1 MDIYSKLID
10 VTDYWT
16 NQVVATRQY
25 YYVVDDAG
33 CMVIFCPEELRE
45 SLNYRKQYVLKDP
58 EYLMERAKLTLEDIN
73 MIFEDL
79 EEFVDSLDEDKMKNI
94 VANMPRLKDGRIRN
108 ATIPVYNSN
117 LSIWDDFRAITWQFI
132 SYSMPIPKSLENEA
146 KSLNVKDAFCI
157 SFDMNRP
164 YDKNE
169 ICIANPDGTFN
180 KLEYKPNSYIPNDQL
195 VPGKL
200 YTDKKD
206 NELLYIGKLQLK
218 CNNRVYE
225 TEPYTFIKL
234 TKKRKEDLAKA
245 KTFEEWFTP
254 YYEKV
259 VRSKRIFE
267 IWDSSLKCA
276 ESFKVCF
283 EVGTAFSAQDTQCTI
298 KCSTG
303 KETYSFIVP
312 AIGVKPV
319 YCVHEQTD
327 PNGWDYYEL
336 RGTWATKEKAK
347 EQMAELKAANPKYKY
362 KITTGYESADKTIKE
377 GPVKKR

>member
-10 VTDYWT
+10 ITDYWT
-16 NQVVATRQY
+16 NKVVATRQY

-33 CMVIFCPEELRE
+33 CMVIFCPEELRK
-45 SLNYRKQYVLKDP
+45 SLNHRKQGVLRDP

-117 LSIWDDFRAITWQFI
+117 LSIWDDFRAITWQFT
-132 SYSMPIPKSLENEA
+132 SYPVPVPESLENEA
-146 KSLNVKDAFCI
+146 KSLKVKDAFCI
-157 SFDMNRP
+157 DFETSRS

-180 KLEYKPNSYIPNDQL
+180 KLEYKPNSYIPNEQL

-200 YTDKKD
+200 YTDKKG

-218 CNNRVYE
+218 CNNRVDA
-225 TEPYTFIKL
+225 TEPHTFIKL

-254 YYEKV
+254 HFEKV
-259 VRSKRIFE
+259 VRSKGYFNR
-267 IWDSSLKCA
+267 WDSSLKCA
-276 ESFKVCF
+276 ESFKVCS
-283 EVGTAFSAQDTQCTI
+283 EVSTAFSIQDTQCTI

-312 AIGVKPV
+312 AIGLRAIYYVRE
-319 YCVHEQTD
+319 YYG
-327 PNGWDYYEL
+327 PNEWDYN
-336 RGTWATKEKAK
+336 TISQWATKEKAK
-347 EQMAELKAANPKYKY
+347 EQMAELKVAKPKHRYTT
-362 KITTGYESADKTIKE
+362 ITAYLSADETFKE
-377 GPVKKR
+377 GPCKKR